1 MLWIWLAPILFKTV
15 VEPPLPGMV
24 TLLTTEG
31 IVTVVWGVAAVLAVT
46 AGAFEL
52 APAALA
58 ALLIALEAVLA
69 ARLLAAAAGLEAAVA
84 AGGGGVAGRRG
95 GLGGGGRG

>member
-69 ARLLAAAAGLEAAVA
+69 ARLLAAAAGLEGALPAGGGAVV
-84 AGGGGVAGRRG
+84 AGGGGGAGG
-95 GLGGGGRG
+95 AGV